1 MAKTRLTDEGLVLT
15 NDNGVDVI
23 IKANHAAT
31 VDSYVLPP
39 AADGTISTSL
49 SHIRGA
55 GASDLSVTPTSY
67 STPVDITGELTLGVG
82 SYLVNSQ
89 WNVDADGADSPESL
103 GFQYTGTA
111 EFTTTQTNVYGVQD
125 AAEMNPVSCG
135 ACLSETNNATPDGM
149 TTGQFPSGN
158 ICWQQ
163 VLTVTGAGTVK
174 LSATIRDD
182 EAADTYLIKSGFL
195 VLTKL

>member
-15 NDNGVDVI
+15 NDNGVDVM

-55 GASDLSVTPTSY
+55 GASDLSVTPASY
-67 STPVDITGELTLGVG
+67 STPVDITGELTLVVG
-82 SYLVNSQ
+82 SYLVSAQ
-89 WNVDADGADSPESL
+89 WNVDANTDTSPDDL

-125 AAEMNPVSCG
+125 DHGKNVVSCG
-135 ACLSETNNATPDGM
+135 ACLSDSNNATPGGM
-149 TTGQFPSGN
+149 ATGEFPSGN

-174 LSATIRDD
+174 LSASIRDE

-195 VLTKL
+195 ILTKL